1 MDPKKQL
8 ALIKLNELIYLTST
22 NDRLSASPHP
32 GSADVNSSIILVQ
45 PTMRPSVIPQNAPG
59 SFVRD
64 QKIAIVKT
72 TAIGGHKKLETD
84 WMYTNS

>member
-1 MDPKKQL
+1 MDSLKQL
-8 ALIKLNELIYLTST
+8 ALIKLYELIYLTST

-45 PTMRPSVIPQNAPG
+45 PTIRPSVIPQNAPG

-72 TAIGGHKKLETD
+72 TAIGGHKKFETD
-84 WMYTNS
+84 